1 MKRYLEAIK
10 LCYAYYRQP
19 LCLRD
24 VSFEVSKG
32 KKMLLLGVEE
42 VGKTTLLK
50 SICGFDKTYIG
61 EVRCDGKNIK
71 TISDEEKKFSLLLS
85 EPVLLDGSIR
95 KNIDYLCEVESI
107 EKVSKEELL
116 NVFKKFGFDKNE
128 DDRVKALSLCE
139 KRVFAMIRTY
149 LKKPRAV
156 FVDNQFENLDEEECK
171 RVQKAFECLFELD
184 ATFVIASGGA
194 GFLKNKTFF
203 ESADFESVLY
213 LGLLKSYKYKSISEF
228 LEKKINFGVMEFC
241 DTHTI
246 VEGFVIRQ
254 NGMYYF
260 KQGDVLR
267 KFDKIFYD
275 KLSLL
280 SIVDDEDEK
289 VELAIKNGINF
300 DEISD
305 ADFNKYL
312 KLGDF
317 LLFCRLDDSRV
328 I

>member
-10 LCYAYYRQP
+10 LCYAHYRQP

-32 KKMLLLGVEE
+32 KKLLLLGVAE

-61 EVRCDGKNIK
+61 EVRFDGKNIK
-71 TISDEEKKFSLLLS
+71 TIKDEEKKFSLLLS
-85 EPVLLDGSIR
+85 DPVLVKGSVR
-95 KNIDYLCEVESI
+95 KNIDYLCEI
-107 EKVSKEELL
+107 ENLPKISKEELL
-116 NVFKKFGFDKNE
+116 EVFKKFGFDKNE
-128 DDRVKALSLCE
+128 EDNVKSLSLLE
-139 KRVFAMIRTY
+139 KRVLAMIRTY
-149 LKKPRAV
+149 LKKPKAV
-156 FVDNQFENLDEEECK
+156 FVDDQFEGLGEEDFQ
-171 RVQKAFECLFELD
+171 RMVQAFNSLFELD
-184 ATFVIASGGA
+184 SVMVIASGGA
-194 GFLKNKTFF
+194 GFLKNHAFF
-203 ESADFESVLY
+203 ESVGFESVLY
-213 LGLLKSYKYKSISEF
+213 LGLLKSYRYKSIAEF

-241 DTHTI
+241 DTHKI

-254 NGMYYF
+254 NGAYYF
-260 KQGDVLR
+260 KQGELLR

-289 VELAIKNGINF
+289 VELAIKNEINF
-300 DEISD
+300 EKISD
-305 ADFNKYL
+305 VDFNKYL

-317 LLFCRLDDSRV
+317 LLFSRLDDSRV